1 MHDPDTGLLCFLAIA
16 RHYGDYI
23 SPQEVIREQ
32 RTVGRALDDTDML
45 LAGKRINMRG
55 RRRRL
60 SREQLTKQ
68 AKLGPVIM
76 QLRDGRF
83 GLFAG
88 RDGRSF
94 HIEVPGEAE
103 LLTCTPRQLRKIW
116 RGRVLVLTPMHGE
129 LDDSNRF
136 GLRWFRK
143 ELAHHPWAVTRI
155 LLFSALLIVLGLIP
169 PLAFQYVIN
178 EVLPNQA
185 FNTLLIIATAL
196 ALTYAFDPFLT
207 WLRQYTTAHVGMQL
221 DLILGSR
228 LYEHLLGLPLGYFE
242 ARQVGVT
249 IARVRENEQVRQFL
263 TGPMLTLPL
272 DLVSV
277 IVILCIMPFYS
288 VTLTLWVTVSL
299 VAYALISALA
309 TPVLYRRL
317 EAAFAANAASQS
329 FLVESVTGV
338 ATIKSMAAEPQ
349 AQTRFEDHHSEHVWR
364 SFHLMEFG
372 NKVHQLIRFVQLAT
386 SGVILI
392 AGAHLVIDEHL
403 SVGEL
408 VAFTMFAGRLAEP
421 ILRLAQVWPEYQRTR
436 VALARLADIF
446 EHATERTHRVGATL
460 PDALEGSITFKSCS
474 FRYHA
479 DQPRPILDQV
489 DIDIQAG
496 EIIGVVGSSGSGKST
511 LAKLVQ
517 GLYLPSDGQ
526 VFLDGRDVAGLPTGW
541 LRSQIGVV
549 LQENYLFR
557 ASIRDNITFNRGEFS
572 SDAVIA
578 AAKLAGAHD
587 FIADLP
593 GDYDMILE
601 ERGANLSGGQRQ
613 RIAIARALITNPKIL
628 IFDEAMSALDA
639 ETEHAIQQNLSAMLA
654 ERTTLIISHR
664 VAAIRD
670 ATRILAVE
678 NGRIVEEGTHAELLL
693 RGGRYAEF
701 YKLQNPGFKHA

>member
-1 MHDPDTGLLCFLAIA
+1 MAKCDTGVLCFLAVA
-16 RHYGDYI
+16 RHFGDYV
-23 SPQEVIREQ
+23 SPEQVVHEQ
-32 RTVGRALDDTDML
+32 RATGRLFTDTDIL
-45 LAGKRINMRG
+45 LAGKRIHMSG

-60 SREQLTKQ
+60 SRKQLLKQ
-68 AKLGPVIM
+68 AKLGPVIL

-88 RDGRSF
+88 CHGKAYCVE
-94 HIEVPGEAE
+94 IPGEPE
-103 LLTCTPRQLRKIW
+103 LLTLSAWQLAKLW
-116 RGRVLVLTPMHGE
+116 RGRIVILTPLHGE
-129 LDDSNRF
+129 IDDGKRF

-143 ELAHHPWAVTRI
+143 ELRHHPWAVARI
-155 LLFSALLIVLGLIP
+155 MLFSACIIVLGLVP

-178 EVLPNQA
+178 DVLPNQA
-185 FNTLLIIATAL
+185 FETLLVIAAAL
-196 ALTYAFDPFLT
+196 TLTYAFDPFLT
-207 WLRQYTTAHVGMQL
+207 WLRQYTTAHIGAQL

-242 ARQVGVT
+242 ARQVGLT

-288 VTLTLWVTVSL
+288 VSLTLWVTLSL
-299 VAYALISALA
+299 VAFAVISALA

-317 EAAFAANAASQS
+317 EVAFAANAASQS

-349 AQTRFEDHHSEHVWR
+349 AQTQFENRHTEHVWC
-364 SFHLMEFG
+364 SFDLMEFG
-372 NKVHQLIRFVQLAT
+372 NKIHQLIRFVQLTT
-386 SGVILI
+386 SGIILI
-392 AGAHLVIDEHL
+392 AGARLVIDEQL

-408 VAFTMFAGRLAEP
+408 VAFSMFAGRLAEP
-421 ILRLAQVWPEYQRTR
+421 ILRVAQIWPEYQRTR
-436 VALARLADIF
+436 VAIARLADIF
-446 EHATERTHRVGATL
+446 EHGTERTHRAGATL
-460 PDALEGSITFKSCS
+460 PSALQGRITFKNCS
-474 FRYHA
+474 FRYQL
-479 DQPRPILDQV
+479 DQPRPILDQIN
-489 DIDIQAG
+489 IDIQPG
-496 EIIGVVGSSGSGKST
+496 EVIGVVGSSGSGKST

-526 VFLDGRDVAGLPTGW
+526 VFLDGRDVSGLPTGW

-549 LQENYLFR
+549 LQENFLFR
-557 ASIRDNITFNRGEFS
+557 ASIRDNITFERGDFAGDE
-572 SDAVIA
+572 VIA

-593 GDYDMILE
+593 GDYDMVLE

-654 ERTTLIISHR
+654 GRTTLIISHR

-678 NGRIVEEGTHAELLL
+678 HGRIVEEGTHAELLA
-693 RGGRYAEF
+693 RGGRYASF
-701 YKLQNPGFKHA
+701 HDLQNPGHRHA